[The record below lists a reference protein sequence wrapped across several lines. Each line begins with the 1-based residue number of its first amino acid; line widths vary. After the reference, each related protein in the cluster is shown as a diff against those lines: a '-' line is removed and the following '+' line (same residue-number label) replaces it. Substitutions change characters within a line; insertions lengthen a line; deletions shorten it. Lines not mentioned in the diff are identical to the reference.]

1 MVSDIQLIANRENA
15 KKGGP
20 KTARGKAIVR
30 LNALKYGLFA
40 ADLLLPGDPDDTE
53 ELLGIW
59 ERLMA
64 ELKPQGT
71 LEEMIVLGIISSFW
85 RRQMAIRLE
94 KDYVGEQFV
103 QCMIDCDK
111 GDAQTW
117 SRLVDRELGR
127 KPGWMNLVRYQ
138 TTFDNRFYKAIH
150 EFERRHMAG
159 QGTVLPAPLAIDV
172 AVSNDA

>member
-1 MVSDIQLIANRENA
+1 MVSDIQVIANKDNA

-30 LNALKYGLFA
+30 LNALKHGLFA
-40 ADLLLPGDPDDTE
+40 GDLLLPGDPDDYE
-53 ELLGIW
+53 DLLAIW
-59 ERLMA
+59 EGLMA

-94 KDYVGEQFV
+94 KDYVSEQFV
-103 QCMIDCDK
+103 QCQIEGDK
-111 GDAQTW
+111 GDALTW
-117 SRLVDRELGR
+117 SRFVERELGR
-127 KPGWMNLVRYQ
+127 KPGWMNLVRYH
-138 TTFDNRFYKAIH
+138 TTFDNKFYKAIH
-150 EFERRHMAG
+150 EFERQHMAG

-172 AVSNDA
+172 AVSKDD